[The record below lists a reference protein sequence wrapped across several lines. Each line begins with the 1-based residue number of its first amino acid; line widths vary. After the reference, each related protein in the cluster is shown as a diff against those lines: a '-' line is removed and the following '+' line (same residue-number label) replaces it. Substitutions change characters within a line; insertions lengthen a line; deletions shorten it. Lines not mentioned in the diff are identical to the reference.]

1 MIVKVFIEVDK
12 VIREGGEGISLQD
25 AFAHNKPRNFG
36 RGIANIHSMMDS
48 GDYLIP
54 AGLYDVDT
62 SPHQSDAISFNS
74 RIEADMHIS
83 GLSAVD
89 TNWRRTGKTVLYG
102 FKVVRVEFK
111 YANMHGWSD
120 VHPYEIVRVISDKT
134 VVVREMVAEKDP
146 EFKPEFIPGGFA
158 GHCTNQ
164 SEQTYTYK
172 SCDDG
177 HLMKIR
183 LGKKGWKSQMGRHFL
198 STEPRKFYDYNF

>member
-1 MIVKVFIEVDK
+1 MIVKFFIVVDK
-12 VIREGGEGISLQD
+12 VIREGGEG
-25 AFAHNKPRNFG
+25 
-36 RGIANIHSMMDS
+36 HSMMDS

-54 AGLYDVDT
+54 AGLHDVDT
-62 SPHQSDAISFNS
+62 SPHQADAISFSS
-74 RIEADMHIS
+74 RNAADVYIA

-146 EFKPEFIPGGFA
+146 EFKPDFIPGGFA

-164 SEQTYTYK
+164 SKQTYTYK